1 MTTVTTTL
9 GELLDEVAGH
19 LRRSGVEHPRRE
31 AQRLLGDVAGLG
43 SGASLLHPERGV
55 PGGLRERI
63 LAAADRRAN
72 GEPFAYVTGRAGF
85 RHLELAVDQRV
96 LIPRPET
103 EQLVDLVLAEVPNGH
118 IVDVGTGSGCIALS
132 LAAEGH
138 DVEVTGIDRSPEALA
153 VARDNAHRLGLV
165 VEWLEGDLLGPVR
178 GRQFDV
184 VVSNPPYLSTGE
196 YRGLDASVRA
206 WEPEGALVGGPDGL
220 EVLRRLLAEAL
231 EAVRPGGLLAVEID
245 SSRAAATAALAAAAG
260 WQDVAVTR
268 DLFGRDRFL
277 TARRGSTR

>member
-1 MTTVTTTL
+1 MTATL
-9 GELLDEVAGH
+9 GELLDEVAGR

-31 AQRLLGDVAGLG
+31 AHRLLGDLAGLG
-43 SGASLLHPERGV
+43 SGASVLHPERAT
-55 PGGLRERI
+55 PGGLRDRV

-72 GEPFAYVTGRAGF
+72 GEPIAYVSGRAGF

-103 EQLVDLVLAEVPNGH
+103 EQLVDLVLAEEPKGR

-132 LAAEGH
+132 LASEGRER
-138 DVEVTGIDRSPEALA
+138 EVAGTDCSPEALA
-153 VARDNAHRLGLV
+153 VARENALRLGLV
-165 VEWLEGDLLGPVR
+165 VEWLEGDLLAPVR

-184 VVSNPPYLSTGE
+184 VVSNPPYLAAEE
-196 YRGLDASVRA
+196 YRVLDASVRA
-206 WEPEGALVGGPDGL
+206 WEPEAALVGGVEGL
-220 EVLRRLLAEAL
+220 EVIRRLLMEGV
-231 EAVRPGGLLAVEID
+231 EVVRPGGLLALEID

-277 TARRGSTR
+277 TARRGLTR

>member
-1 MTTVTTTL
+1 MTATL
-9 GELLDEVAGH
+9 GNLLEEVTGR
-19 LRRSGVEHPRRE
+19 LRRGGVEHPRRE
-31 AQRLLGDVAGLG
+31 AHRLLGDLAGLG
-43 SGASLLHPERGV
+43 SGASVLHPERAA
-55 PGGLRERI
+55 PGGLRDRV

-72 GEPFAYVTGRAGF
+72 GEPIAYVTGRAGF
-85 RHLELAVDQRV
+85 RHLELAVDHRV

-103 EQLVDLVLAEVPNGH
+103 EQLVDLVLAGEPNGR

-138 DVEVTGIDRSPEALA
+138 DVAVTGIDRSPEALA

-165 VEWLEGDLLGPVR
+165 VEWLEGDLLEPVR
-178 GRQFDV
+178 GRRFDV
-184 VVSNPPYLSTGE
+184 VVSNPPYLAAEE
-196 YRGLDASVRA
+196 YRVLDAAVKA
-206 WEPEGALVGGPDGL
+206 WEPEGALVGGADGL
-220 EVLRRLLAEAL
+220 EVIGRLLADAL
-231 EAVRPGGLLAVEID
+231 EAVRPGGLLALEID

-277 TARRGSTR
+277 TARRGLTR